1 MITNP
6 AWFAL
11 LPVIL
16 LASPGSVS
24 AKERIVPAVSEP
36 VQVIVVNTALH
47 PGNTESGSL
56 LFNATRLSKDNSPSC
71 TGCYKLVSAADDEKT
86 GQVRFNVLSRI
97 FSGPGNSDNKR
108 DPIHIDREKS

>member
-16 LASPGSVS
+16 LASPSSVS

-36 VQVIVVNTALH
+36 VQAIPANTALH
-47 PGNTESGSL
+47 PGKATSGYL
-56 LFNATRLSKDNSPSC
+56 QFNEFGRASSRQGIS
-71 TGCYKLVSAADDEKT
+71 DD
-86 GQVRFNVLSRI
+86 
-97 FSGPGNSDNKR
+97 KR
-108 DPIHIDREKS
+108 DPIQIDREKS